1 MADDGTGPSRS
12 SAADARAALDALCA
26 AAARGDRAAGDTLYV
41 RFAPGLRRLLQ
52 ERVATADL
60 AEDLLQ
66 RTWMNA
72 WAALS
77 SGRYDPKKGS
87 FSTFVY
93 TIANHI
99 WLQHLRSARRTD
111 ARFSR
116 DGEIVER
123 AESMDRWSGGAAGSG
138 DPAALAQFGQKLDSV
153 RRLLRGEP
161 VGSEVPNTLTED
173 ERAVLRAVAS
183 GVSDRGLAAR
193 LNLAPSTANARKR
206 SAFEKLRRAL
216 AELGFRQDEMPKAA
230 ERTADPGE

>member
-1 MADDGTGPSRS
+1 
-12 SAADARAALDALCA
+12 
-26 AAARGDRAAGDTLYV
+26 
-41 RFAPGLRRLLQ
+41 
-52 ERVATADL
+52 
-60 AEDLLQ
+60 
-66 RTWMNA
+66 MNA

-99 WLQHLRSARRTD
+99 WLQHLRTARRAD
-111 ARFSR
+111 ARFVR
-116 DGEIVER
+116 DGEVVER
-123 AESMDRWSGGAAGSG
+123 AEAVERWLGAG
-138 DPAALAQFGQKLDSV
+138 DPATLAQFGQKLDAV
-153 RRLLRGEP
+153 RRLLRGES
-161 VGSEVPNTLTED
+161 VGSEIPNQLTED

-206 SAFEKLRRAL
+206 TAFEKLRRAL
-216 AELGFRQDEMPKAA
+216 AELGFRQDESLEPT